1 MTDPS
6 VTNYLIEKKADIW
19 GWHAFTES
27 LRDPEEQK
35 KGIHNNTVTLNKD
48 LGLPEG
54 TTLITGGTCAAMRA
68 LGIMHT
74 MGFRFFEL
82 FGFDSSMEEPTK
94 EQMKET
100 TGAEDEEP
108 RPKYFKV
115 SVGKEEFWTTGELLA
130 LAQDCEK
137 YFNESPME
145 MDINFH
151 GNNTLVSALWK
162 LSNRYKLKQQSF
174 KGDL

>member
-6 VTNYLIEKKADIW
+6 VTNHLIKQKADIW

-82 FGFDSSMEEPTK
+82 FGYDSSVKEPTE
-94 EQMKET
+94 EQKKET
-100 TGAEDEEP
+100 TGAEDEKP
-108 RPKYFKV
+108 RPKY
-115 SVGKEEFWTTGELLA
+115 
-130 LAQDCEK
+130 
-137 YFNESPME
+137 
-145 MDINFH
+145 
-151 GNNTLVSALWK
+151 
-162 LSNRYKLKQQSF
+162 
-174 KGDL
+174 

>member
-1 MTDPS
+1 
-6 VTNYLIEKKADIW
+6 
-19 GWHAFTES
+19 
-27 LRDPEEQK
+27 
-35 KGIHNNTVTLNKD
+35 
-48 LGLPEG
+48 
-54 TTLITGGTCAAMRA
+54 MRA

-74 MGFRFFEL
+74 LGFRFFEL
-82 FGFDSSMEEPTK
+82 FGFDSNTAEPTE
-94 EQMKET
+94 EQKKET
-100 TGAEDEEP
+100 TGAEDEEA

-115 SVGKEEFWTTGELLA
+115 SVGKQEFWTTGELLA

-162 LSNRYKLKQQSF
+162 LSNRYQLKQKSF
-174 KGDL
+174 GGDL